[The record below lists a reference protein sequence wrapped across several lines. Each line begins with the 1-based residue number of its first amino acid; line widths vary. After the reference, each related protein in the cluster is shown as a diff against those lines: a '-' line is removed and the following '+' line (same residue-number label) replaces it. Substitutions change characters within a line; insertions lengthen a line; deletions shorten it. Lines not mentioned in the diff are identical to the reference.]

1 MATMSL
7 SGTVGWHSLQ
17 GAKDNKGVGSKQ
29 LLLREVLDETIH
41 DLGGPI
47 HKTITWHMN
56 QRGLYSD
63 SQSIDLKAFYANLK
77 ELVGP
82 GADMIMEDAW
92 QRLRKK
98 LKAHLD
104 SGNGTP
110 LDRMNR
116 LMGSE
121 GEAQ

>member
-1 MATMSL
+1 MQDANDKKN
-7 SGTVGWHSLQ
+7 SGS
-17 GAKDNKGVGSKQ
+17 NQ
-29 LLLREVLDETIH
+29 LLLRQALDETIYS
-41 DLGGPI
+41 LGGPI

-56 QRGLYSD
+56 NKGLFSD
-63 SQSIDLKAFYANLK
+63 SQNIDLRSFYVNLK

-82 GADMIMEDAW
+82 GADMIMEEAW
-92 QRLRKK
+92 QKLRKRS
-98 LKAHLD
+98 KAHVD

-110 LDRMNR
+110 LDRMIR

>member
-1 MATMSL
+1 MSL
-7 SGTVGWHSLQ
+7 YGTVGWYKLQ
-17 GAKDNKGVGSKQ
+17 DANEKKGSGSKQ
-29 LLLREVLDETIH
+29 LLLREVLDETIYS
-41 DLGGPI
+41 LGGPI

-56 QRGLYSD
+56 NKGLFSD
-63 SQSIDLKAFYANLK
+63 SQSIDLNAFYLNLK

-82 GADMIMEDAW
+82 GADMIMEEAW
-92 QRLRKK
+92 QKLRKRSK
-98 LKAHLD
+98 LRLD